1 METGT
6 ETAETSAQETAG
18 NNTVTDVESSTET
31 DGIDWKAKAREWERR
46 AKENKS
52 AADDKRTVEQ
62 KLAELEAKHAEA
74 EARMQ
79 RTEIASK
86 YGITPEDRDLF
97 LVGSDAVTLEAQ
109 AKRLAERIADTKKN
123 GNVARNEGD
132 TKSTGNAND
141 DELEVASRLFSGS
154 A

>member
-6 ETAETSAQETAG
+6 ETAETSAQETTG
-18 NNTVTDVESSTET
+18 NTTATDVETSSET

-79 RTEIASK
+79 RSEIASK
-86 YGITPEDRDLF
+86 YGIAPEDRDLF
-97 LVGSDAVTLEAQ
+97 LTGSDPAALEAQ

-132 TKSTGNAND
+132 TKSTGNQNG
-141 DELEVASRLFSGS
+141 DEIQFVSQLFGGS
-154 A
+154 D